1 MRYIV
6 GLRRCGECKIT
17 SSRYQCPRFAV
28 RKSGQV
34 VKRIDGRTV
43 ALVIRTQKLLRSSSS
58 LFRAAFTCRG
68 RGGATTLQQAG
79 RRAGGGRPRRLC
91 VIAGEHDICSDLFDR
106 RSSRRLRQLRGE
118 TPIKHRAKLP
128 RRVDRH
134 DGYERRRASTPWC
147 PYDGYNFDSTAV
159 RLHIK
164 GH

>member
-1 MRYIV
+1 MSEIRCPQVGAGGQTHRRKNCGVGHSNAEASAIIV
-6 GLRRCGECKIT
+6 VVVSGCI
-17 SSRYQCPRFAV
+17 YMPRAWW
-28 RKSGQV
+28 S
-34 VKRIDGRTV
+34 DD
-43 ALVIRTQKLLRSSSS
+43 AP
-58 LFRAAFTCRG
+58 
-68 RGGATTLQQAG
+68 AG
-79 RRAGGGRPRRLC
+79 RQAGGGRPRRLC